1 MLFIDEIHRL
11 PRAVEEVLYPAMED
25 FALDLMMG
33 KGPSARSI
41 RIPLQ
46 PFTLIG
52 ATTRS
57 GQLSSPLRD
66 RFGMLFRLELYTP
79 EELAVIVTNSAGRLS
94 MPITADGAAEI
105 ARRSR
110 GTPRIANRF
119 LRRVRDFAQVMGD
132 GVVDGA
138 IARKALT
145 ALNVD
150 ALGLDATDRRMLSTI
165 AKSFG
170 GGPVG
175 LETLAA
181 VIGEE
186 SVTLEDVYEPYL
198 LQLGFLNRTPRGR
211 CITPA
216 AYAHI
221 GLRPPSAPEDGQQ
234 QLDL

>member
-1 MLFIDEIHRL
+1 
-11 PRAVEEVLYPAMED
+11 
-25 FALDLMMG
+25 
-33 KGPSARSI
+33 
-41 RIPLQ
+41 
-46 PFTLIG
+46 
-52 ATTRS
+52 
-57 GQLSSPLRD
+57 
-66 RFGMLFRLELYTP
+66 
-79 EELAVIVTNSAGRLS
+79 

-150 ALGLDATDRRMLSTI
+150 ALGLDATDRRMLLTI

-211 CITPA
+211 CITPPNGAFKQPGVLQDHAEKAVDVFPRQLRGGDPVDAYIA
-216 AYAHI
+216 AVDFKETHQEIYHRGGQKKHRRDRPRAH
-221 GLRPPSAPEDGQQ
+221 
-234 QLDL
+234 

>member
-1 MLFIDEIHRL
+1 MYYGEIKNCDIANGEGVRVTLFVSGCTNRCKNCFQPQTWAFD
-11 PRAVEEVLYPAMED
+11 Y
-25 FALDLMMG
+25 G
-33 KGPSARSI
+33 
-41 RIPLQ
+41 Q
-46 PFTLIG
+46 PFTAETEEALL
-52 ATTRS
+52 
-57 GQLSSPLRD
+57 Q
-66 RFGMLFRLELYTP
+66 MLAPAYINGLTLLGGEPFEP
-79 EELAVIVTNSAGRLS
+79 ENQ
-94 MPITADGAAEI
+94 
-105 ARRSR
+105 R
-110 GTPRIANRF
+110 GLLPF

-145 ALNVD
+145 ALDVD

-198 LQLGFLNRTPRGR
+198 LQQGFLTRTPRGR
-211 CITPA
+211 CVTRR
-216 AYAHI
+216 AYEHL
-221 GLRPPSAPEDGQQ
+221 GLEYIGQQ
-234 QLDL
+234 EIDL